1 MADKNPVMASQP
13 GMAAPPPGYTEQ
25 AQHPQSQLFRDQLF
39 CSKLDVIKNYEI
51 RQANVLL
58 EGVTLGIWANTYVIG
73 DLDRP
78 TPVLNYKDGNTMQ
91 ATPVFLVREESN
103 CCCRMLCPGNQPL
116 TAKVFHAQ
124 PSPVAGDTLCG
135 IYRGS
140 HSLRNHSSM

>member
-124 PSPVAGDTLCG
+124 PSPVAGDTVCG
-135 IYRGS
+135 CYQGKVGS
-140 HSLRNHSSM
+140 